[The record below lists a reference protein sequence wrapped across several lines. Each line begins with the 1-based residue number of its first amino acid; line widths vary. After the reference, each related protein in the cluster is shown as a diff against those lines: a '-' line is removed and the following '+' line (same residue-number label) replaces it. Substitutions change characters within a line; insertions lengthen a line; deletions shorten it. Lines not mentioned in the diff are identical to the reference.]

1 MSGEAAKLEYTTH
14 AVHVMT
20 ESWKDRQEPVAW
32 VEWVIDEP
40 ALRVPDPNEPV
51 GRALFFRSICAEQN
65 DRILRVAVADGV
77 RSSVAPWRVVSVFF
91 DRA

>member
-20 ESWKDRQEPVAW
+20 ERAIPVAW

-40 ALRVPDPNEPV
+40 ALRVPDPNEPEV
-51 GRALFFRSICAEQN
+51 ERFFRSIPEQN
-65 DRILRVAVADGV
+65 DRILRVAVNT
-77 RSSVAPWRVVSVFF
+77 SVAPWRVVSVFF
-91 DRA
+91 DCGMKGKL